1 MSAKDLKP
9 YIDALSKH
17 GGNAEK
23 DASHLM
29 ESRNFD
35 NIDKQKLISDI
46 KSYLVYGRISD
57 RERRGYL
64 MLLDRL
70 GKKPWFQIF
79 KIWITGAPI

>member
-1 MSAKDLKP
+1 MSAEDLKP
-9 YIDALSKH
+9 YIDALTAH
-17 GGNAEK
+17 GGDAEM

-46 KSYLVYGRISD
+46 KSFLVYGRISD

-70 GKKPWFQIF
+70 GKK
-79 KIWITGAPI
+79 KS

>member
-1 MSAKDLKP
+1 MSADDLKP
-9 YIDALSKH
+9 YLDALRQH
-17 GGNAEK
+17 GGSAEE

-46 KSYLVYGRISD
+46 KSFLVYGRISD

-70 GKKPWFQIF
+70 GKK
-79 KIWITGAPI
+79 KS